1 MHFIRHRGQTGPQLL
16 DPTTATESRKIRRP
30 VDGDTYS
37 EPPARVDVLIVAGN
51 ARSLIANRGELI
63 RALQDR
69 GLRVAAA
76 VPRVDFLPET
86 HDLGIDV
93 HLVDVARTATNP
105 VQDLRYLIALWRL
118 LRCLRPRVVFS
129 YTAKPVVY
137 GSLAARLAA
146 VPGRY
151 AMITGLG
158 HAYTTETAR
167 TRAVRA
173 VMNALYRVGL
183 ASCHEVFFQNP
194 DDVAEF
200 ASAGILRDPS
210 KVVRTN
216 GSGVDTTR
224 YPQRPL
230 PDGPPMFLFIG
241 RLLTEKGIAEFVDA
255 ATTVRAAWPDAR
267 FVAVGPHD
275 PALPH
280 AVSAEV
286 LARWQSDGVVEFV
299 GGVKD
304 VRPWLEHCSVLVLPS
319 YREGT
324 PRSVLEAM
332 STGRAIITTDAPGCR
347 ETVVDGVN
355 GILVPPRTS
364 APLAAAMERLF
375 TQPDLIRSM
384 ARESRRI
391 AEEKYEVTKV
401 NRVILEAM
409 GL

>member
-1 MHFIRHRGQTGPQLL
+1 LPTNPTAAPGLRARRAQIGQASGEGFPR
-16 DPTTATESRKIRRP
+16 A
-30 VDGDTYS
+30 
-37 EPPARVDVLIVAGN
+37 ADVVIVAGN
-51 ARSLIANRGELI
+51 SRSLIANRGDLI
-63 RALQDR
+63 RAIQSR
-69 GLRVAAA
+69 GLSVAAA
-76 VPRVDFLPET
+76 VPRRDYLPET
-86 HDLGIDV
+86 ADLGIDV
-93 HLVDVARTATNP
+93 HLVEMTRTATNP
-105 VQDLRYLIALWRL
+105 LADFSYLVSLARL
-118 LRCLRPRVVFS
+118 LRRLRPRVVFS

-137 GSLAARLAA
+137 GSLAARLVG

-200 ASAGILRDPS
+200 ASAGILRDTS

-299 GGVKD
+299 GGIKD
-304 VRPWLEHCSVLVLPS
+304 VRPWLEQCSVLVLPS

-355 GILVPPRTS
+355 GLLVPPRTT
-364 APLAAAMERLF
+364 APLAEALEHLLAR
-375 TQPDLIRSM
+375 PDIIRSM
-384 ARESRRI
+384 AQESRRI
-391 AEEKYEVTKV
+391 AEEKYEVTRV

>member
-1 MHFIRHRGQTGPQLL
+1 MLIHESTEGSELPTNPTAAPGLRARRAQIGQASGEGFPR
-16 DPTTATESRKIRRP
+16 A
-30 VDGDTYS
+30 
-37 EPPARVDVLIVAGN
+37 ADVVIVAGN
-51 ARSLIANRGELI
+51 SRSLIANRGDLI
-63 RALQDR
+63 RAIQSR
-69 GLRVAAA
+69 GLSVAAA
-76 VPRVDFLPET
+76 VPRRDYLPET
-86 HDLGIDV
+86 ADLGIDV
-93 HLVDVARTATNP
+93 HLVEMTRTSTNP
-105 VQDLRYLIALWRL
+105 LADISYLVSLALL
-118 LRCLRPRVVFS
+118 LRRLRPRVVFS

-137 GSLAARLAA
+137 GSLAARLAG

-158 HAYTTETAR
+158 HAYTTETAK
-167 TRAVRA
+167 TRAVRT
-173 VMNALYRVGL
+173 VMSTLYRAGI
-183 ASCHEVFFQNP
+183 ASCDKVFFQNP

-200 ASAGILRDPS
+200 ATAGILRDRS

-224 YPQRPL
+224 FPQEPV
-230 PDGPPMFLFIG
+230 PDGPTTFLFIG

-255 ATTVRAAWPDAR
+255 ATTVRAEWPDAR

-275 PALPH
+275 PSLPH
-280 AVSAEV
+280 AVPAAQ
-286 LARWQSDGVVEFV
+286 LNGWKSDGVVEFV
-299 GGVKD
+299 GSVHD
-304 VRPWLEHCSVLVLPS
+304 VRPWLEQCSVLVLPS

-355 GILVPPRTS
+355 GLLVPPRTS
-364 APLAAAMERLF
+364 TPLAAAMERLF

-384 ARESRRI
+384 AQESRRI